1 MLTARERIERQ
12 MSTPSLVRL
21 HRTLSRLS
29 STVTM
34 MNTGAHPDDEQS
46 GMLAWLR
53 LGLGMR
59 VIIACS
65 TRGEGGQ
72 NALGPER
79 LGALGVMRSREL

>member
-12 MSTPSLVRL
+12 MADPSLVRL
-21 HRTLSRLS
+21 HRKLSRLK

-34 MNTGAHPDDEQS
+34 MNTGAHPDDEQN
-46 GMLAWLR
+46 GMLAWFR

-65 TRGEGGQ
+65 TRGEGD
-72 NALGPER
+72 R
-79 LGALGVMRSREL
+79 TRSAPNVSARSA